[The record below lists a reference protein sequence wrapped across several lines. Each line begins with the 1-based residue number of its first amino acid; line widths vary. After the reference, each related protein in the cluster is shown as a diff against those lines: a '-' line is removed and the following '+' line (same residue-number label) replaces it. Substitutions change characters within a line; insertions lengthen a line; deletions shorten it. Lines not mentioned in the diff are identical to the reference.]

1 MDMKALLLAVTVS
14 LFPWAAFATPVRVL
28 VWDERQPE
36 QKTAYAPHFLG
47 ETLTLHLQKQ
57 QGITASDAHLQAPD
71 QGLADAVLDETD
83 VLIWWA
89 HRRHAELR
97 EDRVNAV
104 VRRVLDGRLSL
115 IVLHS
120 AHFAKPFMQLM
131 DERARADAPGM
142 IPADKRSGARMDFT
156 TPHRRG
162 SAGAGDPRSPA
173 VEEIDGVWR
182 LVLPACVFPAWRADA
197 APSTMSAVLPDHPV
211 ARGVPAEFVIPQTE
225 MYAEPFHVPEP
236 DEVIFKESWAGGEW
250 FRSACAWKIGKGRVF
265 YFRPGHETYPVFKQE
280 APQRILVNAVLW
292 LGSRETP
299 QGP

>member
-1 MDMKALLLAVTVS
+1 MKILLLAMTVGS
-14 LFPWAAFATPVRVL
+14 LPLAAPATSLRVL

-47 ETLTLHLQKQ
+47 ETITLHLRTQD
-57 QGITASDAHLQAPD
+57 GITATDAHLQAAD

-89 HRRHAELR
+89 HRKHAELR
-97 EDRVNAV
+97 DDRVDAV
-104 VRRVLDGRLSL
+104 VQRVLAGRLSL

-131 DERARADAPGM
+131 DARARTDAPGM
-142 IPADKRSGARMDFT
+142 IPGEKRSGAKTDFT

-162 SAGAGDPRSPA
+162 SAGAGDPLSPA

-197 APSTMSAVLPDHPV
+197 APSTMSVVLPDHPV
-211 ARGVPAEFVIPQTE
+211 ASGVPPEFVIPQTE
-225 MYAEPFHVPEP
+225 MYAEPFHVPAP
-236 DEVIFKESWAGGEW
+236 DEVIFKETWAGGEW
-250 FRSACAWKIGKGRVF
+250 FRSGCVWNIGKGRVF
-265 YFRPGHETYPVFKQE
+265 YFRPGHETYPIFKQE
-280 APQRILVNAVLW
+280 APLRILFNAVRW
-292 LGSRETP
+292 LDPGKTSPRR
-299 QGP
+299 

>member
-1 MDMKALLLAVTVS
+1 MKILLLAMTVGS
-14 LFPWAAFATPVRVL
+14 LPLAAPATSLRVL

-47 ETLTLHLQKQ
+47 ETITLHLRTQD
-57 QGITASDAHLQAPD
+57 GITATDAHLQAAD

-89 HRRHAELR
+89 HRKHSELR
-97 EDRVNAV
+97 DDRVDAV
-104 VRRVLDGRLSL
+104 VQRVLAGRLSL

-131 DERARADAPGM
+131 DEKARADAPGM
-142 IPADKRSGARMDFT
+142 IPGEKRSGAKTDFT

-162 SAGAGDPRSPA
+162 SAGAGDPLSPA

-197 APSTMSAVLPDHPV
+197 APSKMSVVLPDHPV
-211 ARGVPAEFVIPQTE
+211 ASGVPPEFVIPQTE
-225 MYAEPFHVPEP
+225 MYAEPFHVPAP
-236 DEVIFKESWAGGEW
+236 DEVIFKETWAGGEW
-250 FRSACAWKIGKGRVF
+250 FRSGCVWNIGKGRVF
-265 YFRPGHETYPVFKQE
+265 YFRPGHETYPIFKQE
-280 APQRILVNAVLW
+280 APLRILVNAVRW
-292 LGSRETP
+292 LDPGKTSPRR
-299 QGP
+299 

>member
-1 MDMKALLLAVTVS
+1 MKILLLAMTVGS
-14 LFPWAAFATPVRVL
+14 LPLAAPATSLRVL

-47 ETLTLHLQKQ
+47 ETITLHLRTQD
-57 QGITASDAHLQAPD
+57 GITATDAHLQAAD

-89 HRRHAELR
+89 HRKHAELR
-97 EDRVNAV
+97 DDRVDAV
-104 VRRVLDGRLSL
+104 VQRVLAGRLSL

-131 DERARADAPGM
+131 DERTRADAPGM
-142 IPADKRSGARMDFT
+142 IPGEKRNGAKTDFA

-162 SAGAGDPRSPA
+162 SAGAGDPLSPA

-197 APSTMSAVLPDHPV
+197 APSTMSVVLPDHPV
-211 ARGVPAEFVIPQTE
+211 ASGVPPEFVIPQTE
-225 MYAEPFHVPEP
+225 MYAEPFHVPAP
-236 DEVIFKESWAGGEW
+236 DEVIFKETWAGGEW
-250 FRSACAWKIGKGRVF
+250 FRSGCVWNIGKGRVF
-265 YFRPGHETYPVFKQE
+265 YFRPGHETYPIFKQE
-280 APQRILVNAVLW
+280 APLRILVNAVRW
-292 LGSRETP
+292 LDPGKTSP
-299 QGP
+299 AP

>member
-1 MDMKALLLAVTVS
+1 MKILLLAMTVGS
-14 LFPWAAFATPVRVL
+14 LPLAAPATSLRVL

-47 ETLTLHLQKQ
+47 ETITLHLRTQD
-57 QGITASDAHLQAPD
+57 GITATDAHLQAAD

-89 HRRHAELR
+89 HRKHSELR
-97 EDRVNAV
+97 DDRVDAV
-104 VRRVLDGRLSL
+104 VQRVLAGRLSL

-120 AHFAKPFMQLM
+120 AHFAKPFMQLL

-142 IPADKRSGARMDFT
+142 IPGEKRSGAKTDFT

-162 SAGAGDPRSPA
+162 SAGAGDPLSPA

-197 APSTMSAVLPDHPV
+197 APSTMSVVLPDHPV
-211 ARGVPAEFVIPQTE
+211 ASGVPPEFVIPQTE
-225 MYAEPFHVPEP
+225 MYAEPFHVPAP
-236 DEVIFKESWAGGEW
+236 DEVIFKETWAGGEW
-250 FRSACAWKIGKGRVF
+250 FRSGCVWNIGKGRVF
-265 YFRPGHETYPVFKQE
+265 YFRPGHETYPIFKQE
-280 APQRILVNAVLW
+280 APLRILVNAVRW
-292 LGSRETP
+292 LDPGKTSP
-299 QGP
+299 GQ

>member
-1 MDMKALLLAVTVS
+1 MKILLLAMTVGS
-14 LFPWAAFATPVRVL
+14 LPLAAPATSLRVL

-47 ETLTLHLQKQ
+47 ETITLHLRTQD
-57 QGITASDAHLQAPD
+57 GITATDAHLQAAD

-89 HRRHAELR
+89 HRKHSELR
-97 EDRVNAV
+97 DDRVDAV
-104 VRRVLDGRLSL
+104 VQRVLAGRLSL

-142 IPADKRSGARMDFT
+142 IPGEKRSGAKTDFT

-162 SAGAGDPRSPA
+162 SAGAGDPLSPA

-197 APSTMSAVLPDHPV
+197 APSTMSVVLHDHPV
-211 ARGVPAEFVIPQTE
+211 ASGVPPEFVIPQTE
-225 MYAEPFHVPEP
+225 MYAEPFHVPAP
-236 DEVIFKESWAGGEW
+236 DEVIFKETWAGGEW
-250 FRSACAWKIGKGRVF
+250 FRSGCVWNIGKGRVF
-265 YFRPGHETYPVFKQE
+265 YFRPGHETYPIFKQE
-280 APQRILVNAVLW
+280 APLRILVNAVRW
-292 LGSRETP
+292 LDPGKTSPRR
-299 QGP
+299 